1 MNDTLCREACHL
13 IKELMECY
21 VSRGAVKIESMFQ
34 YLSPG
39 ILVIGT
45 GKHEFY
51 TDLESLKEG
60 LEKDQEEA
68 KDIDFI
74 IKNEWFEAKQI
85 TENSCVVYGEFEA
98 SESDIEGKQVII
110 HMDTRITA
118 EVHRQPDGSLLVDS
132 LHHSVPYIYQHEGE
146 YYPKTF
152 ADIAEEALRRS
163 EVLEKSIQLDSM
175 TGLYNRK
182 YTEKHINR
190 MLTEDRTGGLMF
202 MIDLDEF
209 KRVNDEM
216 GHLVGDELLKKVA
229 GVLAKSAAQASEIAG
244 RMGGDEFMVFL
255 PGVRSD
261 EEVDRQADYL
271 IKAIGQVFS
280 EIGMQQS
287 CSIGIARAGAE
298 GESFESL
305 YHKADAALYE
315 SKALGK
321 RNFHWH
327 LKE

>member
-1 MNDTLCREACHL
+1 MNDTLCREACLL
-13 IKELMECY
+13 IQELMECY
-21 VSRGAVKIESMFQ
+21 VSRGPAKIEAMFQ
-34 YLSPG
+34 HLSPE

-51 TDLESLKEG
+51 TNLESLKAG

-68 KDIDFI
+68 KDIEFI
-74 IKNEWFEAKQI
+74 INNEWFEAKQI
-85 TENSCVVYGEFEA
+85 TENACVVYGEFEA
-98 SESDIEGKQVII
+98 RESDIEGKQVII

-118 EVHRQPDGSLLVDS
+118 EVHRQPDGSLMVDS
-132 LHHSVPYIYQHEGE
+132 MHHSVPYIYQNEGE

-163 EVLEKSIQLDSM
+163 EILEKNIQLDSL

-190 MLTEDRTGGLMF
+190 MLTEDKMGGLMF

-209 KRVNDEM
+209 KRVNDEK

-229 GVLAKSAAQASEIAG
+229 GVLAKGTVQASEIAG
-244 RMGGDEFMVFL
+244 RIGGDEFMMFL

-261 EEVDRQADYL
+261 KEANRQADYV
-271 IKAIGQVFS
+271 IKAVGQVFA
-280 EIGMQQS
+280 EIGMHQS

-321 RNFHWH
+321 RNFQWH
-327 LKE
+327 LTK

>member
-1 MNDTLCREACHL
+1 
-13 IKELMECY
+13 
-21 VSRGAVKIESMFQ
+21 
-34 YLSPG
+34 
-39 ILVIGT
+39 
-45 GKHEFY
+45 
-51 TDLESLKEG
+51 
-60 LEKDQEEA
+60 
-68 KDIDFI
+68 
-74 IKNEWFEAKQI
+74 
-85 TENSCVVYGEFEA
+85 
-98 SESDIEGKQVII
+98 
-110 HMDTRITA
+110 
-118 EVHRQPDGSLLVDS
+118 
-132 LHHSVPYIYQHEGE
+132 
-146 YYPKTF
+146 
-152 ADIAEEALRRS
+152 
-163 EVLEKSIQLDSM
+163 
-175 TGLYNRK
+175 
-182 YTEKHINR
+182 
-190 MLTEDRTGGLMF
+190 
-202 MIDLDEF
+202 
-209 KRVNDEM
+209 M

-261 EEVDRQADYL
+261 EEGDRQADYL

-321 RNFHWH
+321 RNFHWY